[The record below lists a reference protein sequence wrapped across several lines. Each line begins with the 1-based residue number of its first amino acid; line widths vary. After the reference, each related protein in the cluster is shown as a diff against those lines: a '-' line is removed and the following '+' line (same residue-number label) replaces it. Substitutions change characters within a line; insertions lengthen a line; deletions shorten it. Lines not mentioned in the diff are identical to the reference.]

1 MENCL
6 ENGTYNSES
15 NQERVIPPVDLVIV
29 IDTSP
34 SRKDEAQALGNAAS
48 AIASLD

>member
-1 MENCL
+1 M
-6 ENGTYNSES
+6 S

-34 SRKDEAQALGNAAS
+34 SIKDEAQALSNAAAS
-48 AIASLD
+48 AIASLH